1 MASRTVAVTVDGTGN
16 RHLRSGTGRVGRIV
30 KAPHILSHLMPTIR
44 TGDRPMTVINVFTV
58 APENQRRLVE
68 LLSRATE
75 SSVRHVPGFVSAALH
90 RSLDGT
96 KVTMY
101 AQWAT
106 PEDYDRM
113 RARPD
118 ASPILAE
125 ALSIAQFDPG
135 FYEVSAVFDPG
146 ELRLA
151 EDPFIRS

>member
-1 MASRTVAVTVDGTGN
+1 M
-16 RHLRSGTGRVGRIV
+16 
-30 KAPHILSHLMPTIR
+30 
-44 TGDRPMTVINVFTV
+44 
-58 APENQRRLVE
+58 
-68 LLSRATE
+68 
-75 SSVRHVPGFVSAALH
+75 PGFVGAALH

-125 ALSIAQFDPG
+125 ALAIARFDPG
-135 FYEVSAVFDPG
+135 FYEVTRVFNSDASRPHQ
-146 ELRLA
+146 
-151 EDPFIRS
+151 

>member
-1 MASRTVAVTVDGTGN
+1 M
-16 RHLRSGTGRVGRIV
+16 L
-30 KAPHILSHLMPTIR
+30 TII

-58 APENQRRLVE
+58 VPAQQGRLVE
-68 LLSRATE
+68 LLTQATD
-75 SSVRHVPGFVSAALH
+75 SSIRHVPGFVSAALH

-118 ASPILAE
+118 ASPFLAE
-125 ALSIAQFDPG
+125 ALAIARFLGDSISSTRGPEATSILVG
-135 FYEVSAVFDPG
+135 CLGVCS
-146 ELRLA
+146 LLA
-151 EDPFIRS
+151 G